1 MKKLLVQPLFFVSV
15 LLRDVLSKGE
25 PQCSQSEIK
34 KKSTPRLAEG
44 HHWGLFS
51 LSVMF
56 TKLDEILDKHLIKY
70 RYH

>member
-25 PQCSQSEIK
+25 PQHSQSET

-56 TKLDEILDKHLIKY
+56 TKLDEILDKHLINY